1 MFQTFL
7 VDPLFNALI
16 FLYDFASFQDF
27 GIAIIL
33 LTTLI
38 RIIFLPF
45 FYKGAKNQI
54 IIQRLQPEIN
64 KIQHDHRNDR
74 EKQAQALMD
83 LYRKHKVNPFS
94 SFLMLFIQLPVL
106 IAIYHVFLR
115 GFSPELFDHLYVF
128 VPRPEQLNSIFLGLI
143 DMQEKSILMV
153 SFAAVA
159 QYIQGYLTLPVL
171 EKGKEPSSVEKIT
184 RQMVYLGPIF
194 TVAILSGLPSA
205 VGLYWL
211 VTSVF
216 SIGQQVYINKTLNIK
231 KEKEEH
237 GIIKTKT

>member
-1 MFQTFL
+1 MFQTLL

-27 GIAIIL
+27 GVAIIL
-33 LTTLI
+33 LTVLI
-38 RIIFLPF
+38 RIIFLPL

-64 KIQHDHRNDR
+64 RIQHDHKHDR

-83 LYRKHKVNPFS
+83 LYRAHKVNPFS
-94 SFLMLFIQLPVL
+94 SFFMLFLQLPVL
-106 IAIYHVFLR
+106 IAIYQVFLR
-115 GFSPELFDHLYVF
+115 GFSPELFDHLYAF
-128 VPRPEQLNSIFLGLI
+128 VPRPEQLNANFLGLI
-143 DMQEKSILMV
+143 DLQKQSILMV
-153 SFAAVA
+153 SFAALA
-159 QYIQGYLTLPVL
+159 QYVQGYLTIPAAQ
-171 EKGKEPSSVEKIT
+171 KGKELSSAERVA

-194 TVAILSGLPSA
+194 TIMILSNLPSA

-216 SIGQQVYINKTLNIK
+216 SIGQQVYINKTLNIRE
-231 KEKEEH
+231 EKREH
-237 GIIKTKT
+237 HIS

>member
-1 MFQTFL
+1 MFQTLF
-7 VDPLFNALI
+7 VDPLFNVLI

-38 RIIFLPF
+38 RIVFLPF

-64 KIQHDHRNDR
+64 KIQHDHQHDR
-74 EKQAQALMD
+74 EKQAQALME
-83 LYRKHKVNPFS
+83 LYRRHKVNPFS

-106 IAIYHVFLR
+106 IAIYQVFLR
-115 GFSPELFDHLYVF
+115 GFSPELFDHLYAF
-128 VPRPEQLNSIFLGLI
+128 VPRPEQLNSSLLGLI
-143 DMQEKSILMV
+143 DLQEKSILMV

-159 QYIQGYLTLPVL
+159 QYLQGHLALPASQ
-171 EKGKEPSSVEKIT
+171 KSKEPSSAEKIA
-184 RQMVYLGPIF
+184 RQMVYLGPVF
-194 TVAILSGLPSA
+194 TIAILSSLPSA

-216 SIGQQVYINKTLNIK
+216 SIGQQLYINKTLNLNQ
-231 KEKEEH
+231 EKEEH
-237 GIIKTKT
+237 GISKTKT